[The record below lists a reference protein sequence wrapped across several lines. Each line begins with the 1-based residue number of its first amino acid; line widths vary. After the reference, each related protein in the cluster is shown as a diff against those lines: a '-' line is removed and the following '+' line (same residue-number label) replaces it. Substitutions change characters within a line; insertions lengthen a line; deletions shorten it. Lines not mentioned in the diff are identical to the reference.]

1 MPEFLAWLEA
11 SALGHAMRGAGLWS
25 YGVVNLVHILG
36 VATLFGSVLALDLR
50 LLGAW
55 SRLPL
60 ASVAGPTVPLAATG
74 FCIAALSGLCL
85 LATNASEYVG
95 NPFLLIKFPAI
106 ALALANAAGLS
117 FVPAWRERARRDPLP
132 RERRALAAFGGVSL
146 AAWLTA
152 VAAGRLIGYW

>member
-1 MPEFLAWLEA
+1 
-11 SALGHAMRGAGLWS
+11 
-25 YGVVNLVHILG
+25 
-36 VATLFGSVLALDLR
+36 
-50 LLGAW
+50 
-55 SRLPL
+55 
-60 ASVAGPTVPLAATG
+60 VPLAAAG
-74 FCIAALSGLCL
+74 FCIAAPSGLCL

-106 ALALANAAGLS
+106 AFALANAAGLS
-117 FVPAWRERARRDPLP
+117 FVPAWRERAGRDPLP

>member
-1 MPEFLAWLEA
+1 
-11 SALGHAMRGAGLWS
+11 MRGAGLWS

-55 SRLPL
+55 PRVPL
-60 ASVAGPTVPLAATG
+60 ASIAKPTVPLAAVG
-74 FCIAALSGLCL
+74 FCVAAPSGLCM

-95 NPFLLIKFPAI
+95 NPFLLIKFSAI
-106 ALALANAAGLS
+106 ALALANAAALS
-117 FVPAWRERARRDPLP
+117 FVPAWRTRATREPTAT
-132 RERRALAAFGGVSL
+132 ERRALAVFGGVSL
-146 AAWLTA
+146 AAWLIA

>member
-60 ASVAGPTVPLAATG
+60 ASVSGPTVPLAAAG
-74 FCIAALSGLCL
+74 FCVAAPSGLCL
-85 LATNASEYVG
+85 LATNASEYIG

-106 ALALANAAGLS
+106 AVALANAAALS
-117 FVPAWRERARRDPLP
+117 FVPAWRARATREPAAS
-132 RERRALAAFGGVSL
+132 ERRALAAFGGVSL